1 MSVAYALTPALRV
14 KLKEPIGTLVQGSFE
29 ETVEELRKV
38 VEKEKPARII
48 SVGDAVSKNLVE
60 CGILPNLL
68 IVDNREMRKSS
79 QPILVQTD
87 VTIRVQNPQGTITRE
102 AVKAVKEAVAA
113 NHHAKIVV
121 DGEEDLLTLI
131 AVLYAPEGSFVIYG
145 QPFVGIVIVKVTKQ
159 KKDEIAHVL
168 ETMKKASKK

>member
-1 MSVAYALTPALRV
+1 V

-29 ETVEELRKV
+29 ETMEELRKV

-60 CGILPNLL
+60 FGIFPDLL
-68 IVDNREMRKSS
+68 IVDNKIMRKSS

-87 VTIRVQNPQGTITRE
+87 VTIRVQNPQGTITKQAIE
-102 AVKAVKEAVAA
+102 AVKEAFAVS
-113 NHHAKIVV
+113 HHAKIVV

-131 AVLYAPEGSFVIYG
+131 AVLYAPEGSFVVYG
-145 QPFVGIVIVKVTKQ
+145 QPFVGIVLVRVTKQ
-159 KKDEIAHVL
+159 KKDEIVRIL
-168 ETMKKASKK
+168 ESMKKASKK

>member
-1 MSVAYALTPALRV
+1 V

-102 AVKAVKEAVAA
+102 AVEAVKEAVAA